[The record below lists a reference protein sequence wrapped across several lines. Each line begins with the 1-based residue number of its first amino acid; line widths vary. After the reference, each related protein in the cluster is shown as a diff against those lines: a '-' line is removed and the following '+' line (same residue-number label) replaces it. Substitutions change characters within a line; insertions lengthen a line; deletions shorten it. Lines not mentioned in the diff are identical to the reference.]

1 MERVKPTVLV
11 LVGQYLPG
19 YKAGGILRSVNNMVS
34 HLHGEFRFRII
45 TRDRDL
51 FDDVEYP
58 NIRHNEW
65 QTVGDAEVFY
75 LAPEKETLEN
85 LRRVVCEVPHD
96 LLYLNSFF
104 EPLTVKVLLN
114 RWLGRIPRKP
124 VVLSPRGEF
133 AWASLRLKYPKKL
146 LFMILARIGRL
157 YRPCTWH
164 ASSKFE
170 ADDIVRVMKIPR
182 ARVRLALDLPTLGK
196 EMGSQV
202 KAPPREGELRV
213 VFLSRISPEKNLDF
227 ALRVLAAVRVKVAFD
242 VIGPTE
248 NAAYWRYCEALVL
261 NLPSNITVRAL
272 GSIKPDLV
280 MSALASYDLLLLP
293 SGGENYGHVIAEA
306 LTVGTP
312 VLVSTNTP
320 WRDLEARGLGWDISL
335 DAPDAF
341 IRVIDALGA
350 RSEDDRLQLRQTV
363 KQKIQQLFADPAV
376 LEENRRLLSDAAAT
390 AAGPEGR
397 PAGGL
402 GHRVRTGSP
411 PHLF

>member
-1 MERVKPTVLV
+1 MIDAKPVILV
-11 LVGQYLPG
+11 VAGHYWPG
-19 YKAGGILRSVNNMVS
+19 FKAGGILRSVANMVD
-34 HLHGEFRFRII
+34 HLHPDFDFRII
-45 TRDRDL
+45 TTDRDL
-51 FDDVEYP
+51 GDTAPYP
-58 NIRHNEW
+58 QVKVGAW
-65 QTVGDAEVFY
+65 QRVGHAEVYY
-75 LAPEKETLEN
+75 LGPRERAMGQ
-85 LRRVVCEVPHD
+85 LRRIVDAVPHD

-114 RWLGRIPRKP
+114 RSLGRIPRKP

-146 LFMILARIGRL
+146 LFMIVARIGRL
-157 YRPCTWH
+157 YQPCTWH

-196 EMGSQV
+196 EVGLQV
-202 KAPPREGELRV
+202 KALPREGELRV

-248 NAAYWRYCEALVL
+248 NAAYWCRCEALIP

-280 MSALASYDLLLLP
+280 MSTLASYDLLLLP

-341 IRVIDALGA
+341 TRVIDALGA
-350 RSEDDRLQLRQTV
+350 RSENDRLQLRETV
-363 KQKIQQLFADPAV
+363 KLKMQQRFADPAV
-376 LEENRRLLSDAAAT
+376 REENRRLLSDAAAT
-390 AAGPEGR
+390 AAVPEGR
-397 PAGGL
+397 PAG
-402 GHRVRTGSP
+402 V
-411 PHLF
+411 

>member
-1 MERVKPTVLV
+1 MTPLPRTTVLV
-11 LVGQYLPG
+11 FVGHYLPG
-19 YKAGGILRSVNNMVS
+19 FKAGGILRSVSNMVA
-34 HLHGEFRFRII
+34 HLQSDFRFRIV

-51 FDDVEYP
+51 ADEIRYP
-58 NIRHNEW
+58 HINACEW
-65 QTVGDAEVFY
+65 QQVDGAEVLY
-75 LAPEKETLEN
+75 LPPERETLED
-85 LRRVVCEVPHD
+85 LRRIVCEVPHD

-114 RWLGRIPRKP
+114 RSLCRIPRKP

-157 YRPCTWH
+157 YQPCTWH

-196 EMGSQV
+196 EVGSQV

-248 NAAYWRYCEALVL
+248 NAAYWRHCEALIP

-280 MSALASYDLLLLP
+280 MSTLASYDLLLLP

-350 RSEDDRLQLRQTV
+350 TSENDRLQLRQTV
-363 KQKIQQLFADPAV
+363 KLKMQQRFADPAV
-376 LEENRRLLSDAAAT
+376 REENRRLLSDAVAT
-390 AAGPEGR
+390 AAVPEGR
-397 PAGGL
+397 PAGG
-402 GHRVRTGSP
+402 
-411 PHLF
+411 